1 MATSFEIS
9 KGRSPRYPRIPLEDA
24 IVHARALYE
33 GAHRSA
39 ISSDTAYR
47 VMGFNGKNGSSATAL
62 GAVRQFGLV
71 DGLRGDLRISNLALR
86 ILEPSSREEY
96 VSGVKEAA
104 AQPEVFSALFDHFE
118 GVIPKSDEPV
128 RSYLIRSLN
137 FSRSGADECIETLRR
152 TLSDLEKQVPLLSS
166 DVEEEQESADGVLM
180 ENTAVVVDRN
190 ASPAQKAHST
200 INIADSTVLSS
211 DFVRIPLTRNCV
223 AELRFSGPISGDA
236 IQRLIKY
243 IELMKD
249 VWSED

>member
-1 MATSFEIS
+1 MSTALEIS
-9 KGRSPRYPRIPLEDA
+9 KGRSPRYPRIPLQDA
-24 IVHARALYE
+24 IVHARALYD
-33 GAHRSA
+33 GAHRSV

-86 ILEPSSREEY
+86 LLEPSSREEY
-96 VSGVKEAA
+96 VIALKEAA
-104 AQPEVFSALFDHFE
+104 TQPEVFSELFSHFD

-137 FSRSGADECIETLRR
+137 FSRSGADECIESLRR
-152 TLSDLEKQVPLLSS
+152 TLSDVEKDVPPASSPPAAELDGAGDGLSKNES
-166 DVEEEQESADGVLM
+166 VAVDVETLVSHAIPARVSIPEPS
-180 ENTAVVVDRN
+180 VV
-190 ASPAQKAHST
+190 
-200 INIADSTVLSS
+200 SS

-236 IQRLIKY
+236 VQRLIKY

-249 VWSED
+249 VWAED